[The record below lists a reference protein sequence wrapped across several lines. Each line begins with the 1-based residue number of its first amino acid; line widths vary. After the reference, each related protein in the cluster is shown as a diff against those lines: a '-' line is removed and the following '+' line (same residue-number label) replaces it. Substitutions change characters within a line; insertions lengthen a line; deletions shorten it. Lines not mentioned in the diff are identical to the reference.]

1 MLDGDTWYHF
11 CSVMLSFIEH
21 PGFTKTIGEILTDEA
36 YAEFQ
41 RHLAA
46 NPEEGDVIPGLGG
59 LRKIRWAASGRGK
72 RGGARIVYLFLI
84 NAGTVYLFHAYTK
97 GDIADMTSEQ
107 KRRLKTA
114 VESIKEEFSK

>member
-1 MLDGDTWYHF
+1 MLTF
-11 CSVMLSFIEH
+11 VEH
-21 PGFTKTIGEILTDEA
+21 PGFTKIIAEIFADEA

-46 NPEEGDVIPGLGG
+46 NPDEGDVIPGLGG

-72 RGGARIVYLFLI
+72 RGGARIIYLFLVQ
-84 NAGTVYLFHAYTK
+84 ADTVYLFHAYTK
-97 GDIADMTSEQ
+97 GDIADMTPDQ
-107 KRRLKTA
+107 KRRLRAA